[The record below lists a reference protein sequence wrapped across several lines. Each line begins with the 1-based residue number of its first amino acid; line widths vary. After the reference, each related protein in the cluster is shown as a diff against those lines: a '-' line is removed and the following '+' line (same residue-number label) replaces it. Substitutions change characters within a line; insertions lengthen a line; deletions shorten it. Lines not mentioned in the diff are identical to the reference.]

1 MPAFSQLTPS
11 PFGILG
17 LSLGLSTA
25 GPESRDC
32 VGKHPWHPP
41 QTQISILGMWGLFQD
56 ESDWED
62 SWDGSR
68 RSAQVLCLVF
78 GWHSFPLCDCF
89 IVFHPLKRRL
99 F

>member
-1 MPAFSQLTPS
+1 MPAFSQLTLS

-17 LSLGLSTA
+17 LSLGSSTA

-32 VGKHPWHPP
+32 AGKHPWHPP
-41 QTQISILGMWGLFQD
+41 QTQISIWACGGFFRTSLIG
-56 ESDWED
+56 
-62 SWDGSR
+62 
-68 RSAQVLCLVF
+68 RSPGVGAGAQVLCLVF